1 MGNTN
6 VSAPD
11 DVVKPKPGGKKNKE
25 IDENHLEFELAYD
38 MMLGI
43 RQTVSISAN
52 KAQSKILASQGNVI
66 ISNEDELFRKYV
78 KYDFPQA
85 GSPENKTPPHK
96 MRDFKFKDYAPEIFA
111 QLRDWFGL
119 DPMEY
124 LESLCGQ
131 FKLLEFISNSKS
143 GEFFFHSH
151 DRKFFIKTMAKSE
164 SLLLRKLLPEYFNYI
179 SRQPNTLLTKF
190 FGMHRVHTPGRSP
203 VYFIIMGSVFN
214 SKRDIHKIYDLKG
227 SMYKRKAKV
236 AKGPQAKNKVTTQ
249 KDIDWLSNEE
259 RIRVDPKTA
268 KLFTHQLRRD
278 IEFLKKSKIMDYS
291 LLVGI
296 HMLNTPPE
304 RDSVISDLDEN
315 LEHDLK
321 PQTYG
326 INTRIRKQYKY
337 LAKRPTEV
345 GFHFDVP
352 EIDFQGDEREQ
363 TLRAI
368 RSNPFTA
375 EDGGMRSESGD
386 CIYFTGI
393 IDILQLYNK
402 RKKLEHMLA
411 KGRPKIDSSTI
422 SCIPPDDYGTRMYK
436 FLSQSIGK
444 QH

>member
-1 MGNTN
+1 MGNDASTQ
-6 VSAPD
+6 APKEKESD
-11 DVVKPKPGGKKNKE
+11 SSKE
-25 IDENHLEFELAYD
+25 IDEQHLEFELAYD

-43 RQTVSISAN
+43 RHTVSKQAN
-52 KAQSKILASQGNVI
+52 QVQAHKILASQGNVI
-66 ISNEDELFRKYV
+66 IGNEDHLFSKEDKYN
-78 KYDFPQA
+78 FPKA
-85 GSPENKTPPHK
+85 GSAETPPHK
-96 MRDFKFKDYAPEIFA
+96 MRDFKFKDYSPEIFN
-111 QLRDWFGL
+111 QLREWFGI
-119 DPMEY
+119 DAKEY
-124 LESLCGQ
+124 LLSLCGN
-131 FKLLEFISNSKS
+131 FNLLEFISNSKS
-143 GEFFFHSH
+143 GEFFFYSH
-151 DRKFFIKTMAKSE
+151 DRKFLIKTMAKSE

-190 FGMHRVHTPGRSP
+190 FGMHRVKTPNRSNP

-214 SKRDIHKIYDLKG
+214 SKRDIHRIYDLKG
-227 SMYKRKAKV
+227 SMFKRKAKV
-236 AKGPQAKNKVTTQ
+236 PKGPEAKNKLTTQ
-249 KDIDWLSNEE
+249 KDIDWLQNTE
-259 RIRVDPKTA
+259 RIRVDAKTA

-296 HMLNTPPE
+296 HNLNQDQGQDINVSNPE
-304 RDSVISDLDEN
+304 TN
-315 LEHDLK
+315 LNHATLK

-345 GFHFDVP
+345 GFNVPDIDV
-352 EIDFQGDEREQ
+352 QLDEKEQ
-363 TLRAI
+363 TLHAI
-368 RSNPFTA
+368 RSNPFIT

-436 FLSQSIGK
+436 FLTPAIGPA
-444 QH
+444 H